1 MAPAKPRWG
10 LSDITVALALAAQIH
25 RTDKAIHQTAKRL
38 YRLADSY
45 GRAHLDLVRFSK
57 QPLAVIRLFLKE
69 LKMSRPRAQ
78 VALDLETLG
87 TSPDSVILA
96 VGAVAVCEETGQRRK
111 FYSICNANAQPGRTV
126 NQSTLDWWS
135 KQSDAARVAFDEAHK
150 QEAPVLA
157 NVLNDLTQWIGDLGL
172 THDVFVYGNGA
183 NFDVAM
189 LEHAYKQISDFVPW
203 DFRHVRDMRTLRD
216 ICLRL
221 GLEPAIKA
229 SVQRVGTHHNALDDA
244 EFQANVIMESL
255 RQITITQQFIEES
268 EAYDAEMEARA

>member
-87 TSPDSVILA
+87 TSPDSAILA
-96 VGAVAVCEETGQRRK
+96 IGAVAVCEETGQRRK

-126 NQSTLDWWS
+126 SQSTLDWWS

-150 QEAPVLA
+150 QEAPMLATVLA
-157 NVLNDLTQWIGDLGL
+157 ELTHWIGELGL
-172 THDVFVYGNGA
+172 THDVYVWGNGA

-203 DFRHVRDMRTLRD
+203 NFRHVRDMRTLYD
-216 ICLRL
+216 ITLRL
-221 GLEPAIKA
+221 QLDVDVPRI
-229 SVQRVGTHHNALDDA
+229 GTHHNALDDA

-255 RQITITQQFIEES
+255 CQITITQQFIEES
-268 EAYDAEMEARA
+268 DAFDAEMEARA

>member
-10 LSDITVALALAAQIH
+10 LSDVTVALVLAAQIH
-25 RTDKAIHQTAKRL
+25 RTDKAIHQTTKRL
-38 YRLADSY
+38 YRLADSHA
-45 GRAHLDLVRFSK
+45 RAHLDLVRMSK
-57 QPLAVIRLFLKE
+57 QPLAVINLFLKE
-69 LKMSRPRAQ
+69 LTMTRPRAQ

-87 TSPDSVILA
+87 TSPDSTILA
-96 VGAVAVCEETGQRRK
+96 IGAVAVCEETGQRRK

-126 NQSTLDWWS
+126 SQSTLDWWS
-135 KQSDAARVAFDEAHK
+135 KQSDAARMAFDEAHK
-150 QEAPVLA
+150 QEAPILSGVLEQ
-157 NVLNDLTQWIGDLGL
+157 LTHWIGELGL

-203 DFRHVRDMRTLRD
+203 NYKNVRDMRTLRD

-221 GLEPAIKA
+221 QLPIE
-229 SVQRVGTHHNALDDA
+229 VERNGTHHNALDDA

-268 EAYDAEMEARA
+268 DAFVADQEACA

>member
-1 MAPAKPRWG
+1 MAPAKPRWS
-10 LSDITVALALAAQIH
+10 LSDVTVALVLAAQIH
-25 RTDKAIHQTAKRL
+25 RTDKAIHQTTKRL
-38 YRLADSY
+38 YRLADSHA
-45 GRAHLDLVRFSK
+45 RAHLDLVRFSK
-57 QPLAVIRLFLKE
+57 RPLAVIHLFLKE
-69 LKMSRPRAQ
+69 LTMTRPRAQ

-87 TSPDSVILA
+87 TSPDSTILA
-96 VGAVAVCEETGQRRK
+96 IGAVAVCEETGQRRK

-126 NQSTLDWWS
+126 SQSTLDWWS
-135 KQSDAARVAFDEAHK
+135 KQSDAARMAFDEAHK
-150 QEAPVLA
+150 QEAPILSGVLEQ
-157 NVLNDLTQWIGDLGL
+157 LTHWIGELGL

-203 DFRHVRDMRTLRD
+203 NYKNVRDMRTLRD

-221 GLEPAIKA
+221 QLPIE
-229 SVQRVGTHHNALDDA
+229 VERNGTHHNALDDA

-268 EAYDAEMEARA
+268 DAFVADQEACA

>member
-1 MAPAKPRWG
+1 MAPANRRWS

-57 QPLAVIRLFLKE
+57 HPLTVIQLFLKE
-69 LKMSRPRAQ
+69 LPMSRPRAQ

-87 TSPDSVILA
+87 TSPDSAILA
-96 VGAVAVCEETGQRRK
+96 VGAVAVCEETGQTRK

-126 NQSTLDWWS
+126 SQSTLNWWS
-135 KQSDAARVAFDEAHK
+135 QQSDAARVAFDEAHK
-150 QEAPVLA
+150 QEAPILA
-157 NVLNDLTQWIGDLGL
+157 NVLDQLTHWIGELGL
-172 THDVFVYGNGA
+172 THDVYVYGNGA
-183 NFDVAM
+183 NFDIAM

-203 DFRHVRDMRTLRD
+203 NFRNVRDMRTLRD

-229 SVQRVGTHHNALDDA
+229 SVQRVGVHHNALDDA
-244 EFQANVIMESL
+244 EYQANIVIESL
-255 RQITITQQFIEES
+255 RQIEILKQFLDES
-268 EAYDAEMEARA
+268 EAFVADQVACA

>member
-1 MAPAKPRWG
+1 MAPAKTRWG

-25 RTDKAIHQTAKRL
+25 RTDKAIHRTAKRL

-96 VGAVAVCEETGQRRK
+96 IGAVAVCEETGQRRR
-111 FYSICNANAQPGRTV
+111 FYSVCNANAQPGRTV
-126 NQSTLDWWS
+126 SRSTLDWWS
-135 KQSDAARVAFDEAHK
+135 KQSDAARAAFDEAHK
-150 QEAPVLA
+150 QEAPMLTTVLEQ
-157 NVLNDLTQWIGDLGL
+157 LTQWIGDLGL
-172 THDVFVYGNGA
+172 THDVFVWGNGA

-203 DFRHVRDMRTLRD
+203 SYKNVRDMRTLYD
-216 ICLRL
+216 ITLRL
-221 GLEPAIKA
+221 GMDIKGNTI
-229 SVQRVGTHHNALDDA
+229 RVGTHHNALDDA

-255 RQITITQQFIEES
+255 HQITILQQFIEES
-268 EAYDAEMEARA
+268 EAFAADQEACA